1 MPTSVLGKALEA
13 EHILS
18 TSDID
23 EMERKA
29 EGAGQ
34 SLAQTLSIAG
44 MVDQQTLVT
53 WQSQY
58 FGVQTLS
65 DTALN
70 EAIASFTTDVFS
82 KMEVREIRCLPL
94 GAENGVFRFAC
105 DDAHYISRA
114 RALRQ
119 RVGMPVQVYFGNTDI
134 LWGFFK
140 TLGSHLQDAVTLQT
154 ANDQLEVVDSEFS
167 ITETTDEPVVQM
179 ASSVLLEALRKSA
192 SDIHL
197 EPHEKSLV
205 IRLRVDGVLNT
216 VATIP
221 IGMRDAVISRFKVL
235 ARLNVAERR
244 IPQDGR
250 MRVRNGSQLVD
261 FRVSVM
267 PCVLGE
273 KIVLRVMDRS
283 FAMNKLE
290 DLGLRPEQ
298 ERLFLAALHRP
309 FGAILVTGPTGSGK
323 TTTLYTA
330 LGVLNDGSRNVCS
343 AEEPVE
349 RVLPGINQV
358 QVNEKTGMSFAHALR
373 AFLRQDPDVILVG
386 EIRDPETAETAV
398 RAALTGHLVL
408 ATLHTND
415 AATAIPR
422 LSHMGVPIYQVENSL
437 LLVVAQRLTRKL
449 CNSCKIP
456 VELTET
462 ELSDVGWEGKPF
474 TGYKA
479 VGCPR
484 CMKGYLG
491 RLAIYE
497 MLEITDPVREA
508 MSKGESAAGIVRV
521 ARQDGFT
528 TLRENGLLR
537 VAEGITTLE
546 EILRVT

>member
-13 EHILS
+13 ENILS

-29 EGAGQ
+29 ESAGQ
-34 SLAQTLSIAG
+34 SLAYTLSIAG
-44 MVDQQTLVT
+44 LVDQQTLVT

-70 EAIASFTTDVFS
+70 EAIASFASSVFS
-82 KMEVREIRCLPL
+82 KTEVRELRCLPL
-94 GAENGVFRFAC
+94 GTENGVFRFAC

-134 LWGFFK
+134 LWEFFK

-154 ANDQLEVVDSEFS
+154 VNDQLGVVDNEFS

-179 ASSVLLEALRKSA
+179 ASSVLIEALRNSA

-197 EPHEKSLV
+197 EPQEQSLV

-235 ARLNVAERR
+235 ARLNVSERR

-250 MRVRNGSQLVD
+250 MRVKNGNQLVD
-261 FRVSVM
+261 FRVSVL

-283 FAMNKLE
+283 FAMSKLE
-290 DLGLRPEQ
+290 DLGLLPEQ
-298 ERLFLAALHRP
+298 ERLLLAALHRP

-330 LGVLNDGSRNVCS
+330 LGVLNDGTRNVCA

-349 RVLPGINQV
+349 LVLPGINQV

-449 CNSCKIP
+449 CQSCKIP
-456 VELTET
+456 VELTAA
-462 ELSDVGWEGKPF
+462 ELSDVGWTGQPF
-474 TGYKA
+474 TAYKP
-479 VGCPR
+479 VGCHR

-497 MLEITDPVREA
+497 MLEITDSVREA
-508 MSKGESAAGIVRV
+508 MARGENATGIVRE

-537 VAEGITTLE
+537 VAEGITSLE